1 MDLDL
6 SNRTSENENE
16 NESEYGSEESSEE
29 QKIGTDKQMRYR
41 HWVVQHS
48 GTFDQLYSP
57 VAIKK
62 MRDTL
67 EELVSRSEQMTF
79 VRIS

>member
-1 MDLDL
+1 MDLEL
-6 SNRTSENENE
+6 SNRTSENE

-29 QKIGTDKQMRYR
+29 QKIGTGKQMRYR

-62 MRDTL
+62 MRNTL
-67 EELVSRSEQMTF
+67 EELVSGSEQMTF